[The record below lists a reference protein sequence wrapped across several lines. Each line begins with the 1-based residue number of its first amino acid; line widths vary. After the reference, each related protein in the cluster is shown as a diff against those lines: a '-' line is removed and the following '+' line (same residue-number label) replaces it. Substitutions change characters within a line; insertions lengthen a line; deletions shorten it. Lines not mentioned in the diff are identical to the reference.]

1 MVDATW
7 LPIALRRPKGLF
19 LSSAKNL
26 AFLRMVCNPF
36 GKKTER
42 NREKQMNK
50 WMVKVL
56 FYMFFSVVFLSQAVM
71 ADDKSAAEEF
81 LKSNLD
87 AVFTVLQK
95 KDLSQQDK
103 NSEVVAIVT
112 PMFDFKLM
120 AKLSL
125 GKKYWP
131 GLSQNHKDKFTA
143 LFVERLRRS
152 YLDKL
157 TAYTDEKII
166 YESPVAVK
174 KKVHV
179 PTLLISKDKKI
190 SMLYKLY
197 LSRKSWKIYDIEIQG
212 VSIIRSY
219 RSQFKEILQKS
230 TFDDLLRKM
239 QKSDNN

>member
-1 MVDATW
+1 
-7 LPIALRRPKGLF
+7 
-19 LSSAKNL
+19 
-26 AFLRMVCNPF
+26 
-36 GKKTER
+36 
-42 NREKQMNK
+42 MNK
-50 WMVKVL
+50 WIVKVL
-56 FYMFFSVVFLSQAVM
+56 FYALFSLVFLSQTVT

-81 LKSNLD
+81 LKSNLNN
-87 AVFTVLQK
+87 VFTVLQK
-95 KDLSQQDK
+95 KDLSQQAK
-103 NSEVVAIVT
+103 NSEVVEIVT

-125 GKKYWP
+125 GKKYWSD
-131 GLSQNHKDKFTA
+131 LSLEQKKRFTE
-143 LFVERLRRS
+143 LFIERLRRS

-179 PTLLISKDKKI
+179 STLLISKGNKI

-197 LSRKSWKIYDIEIQG
+197 PSSNSWKIYDVEIQG

-219 RSQFKEILQKS
+219 RSQFKEILQKG
-230 TFDDLLRKM
+230 TFDDLLKQM
-239 QKSDNN
+239 EKPHNN

>member
-1 MVDATW
+1 MQMKTPTW
-7 LPIALRRPKGLF
+7 IKKGMLYIVTGLF
-19 LSSAKNL
+19 ALTYSAI
-26 AFLRMVCNPF
+26 
-36 GKKTER
+36 
-42 NREKQMNK
+42 
-50 WMVKVL
+50 
-56 FYMFFSVVFLSQAVM
+56 
-71 ADDKSAAEEF
+71 ADDSVAADEF

-87 AVFTVLQK
+87 QVFEILQN
-95 KDLSQQDK
+95 KDHEQQIK
-103 NSEVVAIVT
+103 NKRVVETVT

-131 GLSQNHKDKFTA
+131 DLSQEHKEKFTE

-152 YLDKL
+152 YLNKL

-179 PTLLISKDKKI
+179 PTLLISKGKKI

-197 LSRKSWKIYDIEIQG
+197 PSNTSWKIYDVEIQG

-219 RSQFKEILQKS
+219 RSQFAEILQKG
-230 TFDDLLRKM
+230 TFDDLLQKM
-239 QKSDNN
+239 QEPSDN

>member
-1 MVDATW
+1 
-7 LPIALRRPKGLF
+7 
-19 LSSAKNL
+19 
-26 AFLRMVCNPF
+26 
-36 GKKTER
+36 
-42 NREKQMNK
+42 MNK
-50 WMVKVL
+50 WMAKIL
-56 FYMFFSVVFLSQAVM
+56 CYALCSLVFLSQAVT

-87 AVFTVLQK
+87 AVFAVLQK
-95 KDLSQQDK
+95 KDLSQQAK
-103 NSEVVAIVT
+103 TSQVEEIVT

-131 GLSQNHKDKFTA
+131 GLSPEQKDRFTE
-143 LFVERLRRS
+143 LFIERLRRS

-157 TAYTDEKII
+157 TSYTDEKVV
-166 YESPVAVK
+166 YESPLVDN

-179 PTLLISKDKKI
+179 PTQLISKGNKI

-197 LSRKSWKIYDIEIQG
+197 SSNNSWKIYDIEIEG

-219 RSQFKEILQKS
+219 RSQFNEILQKG
-230 TFDDLLRKM
+230 TFDDLLKQM
-239 QKSDNN
+239 KEPDNN

>member
-1 MVDATW
+1 
-7 LPIALRRPKGLF
+7 
-19 LSSAKNL
+19 
-26 AFLRMVCNPF
+26 
-36 GKKTER
+36 
-42 NREKQMNK
+42 MNK
-50 WMVKVL
+50 WIAKIL
-56 FYMFFSVVFLSQAVM
+56 FCVVFSLVFLSQAVT
-71 ADDKSAAEEF
+71 ALEKSAAEEF

-87 AVFTVLQK
+87 SVFTVLQK
-95 KDLSQQDK
+95 KGLSQQAR
-103 NSEVVAIVT
+103 NNEVVEIVT

-131 GLSQNHKDKFTA
+131 GLSQDQRERFTE

-157 TAYTDEKII
+157 TSYTDEKVI
-166 YESPVAVK
+166 YETPVAVK

-179 PTLLISKDKKI
+179 PTQLISSGNKI

-197 LSRKSWKIYDIEIQG
+197 PSSNSWKIYDIEIEG

-219 RSQFKEILQKS
+219 RSQFNEILQKG
-230 TFDDLLRKM
+230 TVDDLLQKM
-239 QKSDNN
+239 EEPVNN